1 VARKGA
7 GSVRAPK
14 AAPAKRPSGWKVAA
28 AFGVA
33 IAAAVALIVA
43 AVATR
48 GGDDGSPDPSTP
60 TAALDLTGIPQEGV
74 FLGSPDANVTLIE
87 YADLQCPACRA
98 YNEAVVP
105 SIVDRYVRPG
115 DVRME
120 FRGLAFIGD
129 DSERA
134 LRLVFAAGLQNRL
147 WNLEDALYRNQG
159 GENTG
164 WVTDELV
171 RTLAS
176 AIPGLDADQMFE
188 DADSAQV
195 TSMIEDDAVQAEAA
209 EVGGTPSLYI
219 QIGDDEPYA
228 LEAGVG
234 VDQVA
239 AALDDALGR

>member
-1 VARKGA
+1 
-7 GSVRAPK
+7 VRAPK
-14 AAPAKRPSGWKVAA
+14 AAPAKRPSGWTVAA
-28 AFGVA
+28 AFGIA
-33 IAAAVALIVA
+33 IAAAAALIVV
-43 AVATR
+43 AVVAR
-48 GGDDGSPDPSTP
+48 GGDDGSPDPTTP
-60 TAALDLTGIPQEGV
+60 AEALSLDGIPQEGV

-98 YNEAVVP
+98 YNETVVP
-105 SIVDRYVRPG
+105 GVVDRYVRPG

-120 FRGLAFIGD
+120 FRGLAFIGE

-134 LRLVFAAGLQNRL
+134 LRLVLAAGLQNRL

-171 RTLAS
+171 ETLAS
-176 AIPGLDADQMFE
+176 AIAGLDADQMFE

-195 TSMIEDDAVQAEAA
+195 TGMIQDDAEQAEAA
-209 EVGGTPSLYI
+209 GVGGTPSLYV

-239 AALDDALGR
+239 AALDDALGK